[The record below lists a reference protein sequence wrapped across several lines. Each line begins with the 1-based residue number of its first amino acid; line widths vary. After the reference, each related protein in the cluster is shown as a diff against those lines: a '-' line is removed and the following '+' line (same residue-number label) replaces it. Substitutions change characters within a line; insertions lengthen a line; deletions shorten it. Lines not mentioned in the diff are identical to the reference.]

1 MVRIRVQN
9 ELLVM
14 NLCSL
19 VLITI
24 ISFADIEALRIV
36 LGLPFLL
43 FFSGYALVA
52 ALFPRKSDLST
63 IERITLSIT
72 FSIVITP
79 LIGLILNMVWAI
91 RLYPILVS
99 VTIFIAAM
107 SVAAWYRR
115 RGIGQEDRLHFVI
128 GLPFH
133 RDDRRNVLD
142 RAVSIILAMA
152 LVGAMVI
159 LVYVIASPKVG
170 ERFTEFYI
178 VGAES
183 WPDEIAVGEEAT
195 VVLGIINR
203 EHDTMSYR
211 VEVWVRGSSLTA
223 TDLIEL
229 DHGET
234 WEGQI
239 NFVPDETCARTELAQ
254 DVNIPYGPLPAEVK
268 SIQVAS
274 TQNLDPGDHILIGQE
289 AAQIQEVE
297 DHTIML
303 NEGLKKYHPADTE
316 VIEVQKVEFR
326 LSKVRKLGDE
336 DESSLS
342 LWLGKEHLSASVSNQ
357 GHSEASYKIEVM
369 IKGSQREE
377 TRVESRGPVEVAV
390 GDEWAQEISF
400 PFSEIHEVE
409 LSLYKDGEL
418 LYRRSESGSYPSLY
432 MWIHVRDDNPGD

>member
-9 ELLVM
+9 ELLIV

-19 VLITI
+19 ALITI
-24 ISFADIEALRIV
+24 ISLADIAALRIA

-43 FFSGYALVA
+43 FFPGYTLVA

-99 VTIFIAAM
+99 ITIFIAAM
-107 SVAAWYRR
+107 SIAAWYRR
-115 RGIGQEDRLHFVI
+115 RGIAREDRPHFAI
-128 GLPFH
+128 SLPLH
-133 RDDRRNVLD
+133 RDGHRNVMD

-152 LVGAMVI
+152 LLGAMVT
-159 LVYVIASPKVG
+159 LGYVIASPKVG

-183 WPDEIAVGEEAT
+183 WPDEMAVGEEAT
-195 VVLGIINR
+195 AVLGIINR
-203 EHDTMSYR
+203 EHDTTSYR
-211 VEVWVRGSSLTA
+211 VEVWVRGSPLTA

-239 NFVPDETCARTELAQ
+239 SFVPDETCARTELAQ

-268 SIQVAS
+268 SIQVAL

-336 DESSLS
+336 DQSSLS

-390 GDEWAQEISF
+390 GDEWAQEIAF

-409 LSLYKDGEL
+409 LSLYKDGEV

-432 MWIHVRDDNPGD
+432 MWAHVRDNNPGN

>member
-9 ELLVM
+9 ELLVI

-72 FSIVITP
+72 FSIVIIP

-128 GLPFH
+128 DLPFH
-133 RDDRRNVLD
+133 RDGRRNVLD
-142 RAVSIILAMA
+142 RAVSITLAMA

-203 EHDTMSYR
+203 EHGTMSYR
-211 VEVWVRGSSLTA
+211 VEVWVRGYSLTA

-239 NFVPDETCARTELAQ
+239 GFVPDETCARTELAQ
-254 DVNIPYGPLPAEVK
+254 DVNIPYGPLPDEVK

-274 TQNLDPGDHILIGQE
+274 TQNLDYGDHILIGQE

-297 DHTIML
+297 DHIVML
-303 NEGLKKYHPADTE
+303 TEGLKKYHPSGTE

-336 DESSLS
+336 DQSSLS
-342 LWLGKEHLSASVSNQ
+342 LWLGKEHLSASVTNQ
-357 GHSEASYKIEVM
+357 GHSEASYKIEIM

-377 TRVESRGPVEVAV
+377 TRVESRGPVVVAV
-390 GDEWAQEISF
+390 GDEWAQEIAF

-409 LSLYKDGEL
+409 LSLYKDGGL
-418 LYRRSESGSYPSLY
+418 LYRGSESGSYPSLY
-432 MWIHVRDDNPGD
+432 MWTHMRDNNPGD

>member
-9 ELLVM
+9 ELLVI

-24 ISFADIEALRIV
+24 ISLADIEALRIV

-43 FFSGYALVA
+43 FFPGYALVA
-52 ALFPRKSDLST
+52 VLFPGKSDLST

-107 SVAAWYRR
+107 SIAAWYRR
-115 RGIGQEDRLHFVI
+115 RGIAQQDRPHFAI
-128 GLPFH
+128 SLPFH
-133 RDDRRNVLD
+133 RDGHGNVLD

-152 LVGAMVI
+152 LLGAIVI

-195 VVLGIINR
+195 VVLGIVNC

-211 VEVWVRGSSLTA
+211 VEVLVRGSPLTA
-223 TDLIEL
+223 TGPIEL
-229 DHGET
+229 DHGEA
-234 WEGQI
+234 WESQI
-239 NFVPDETCARTELAQ
+239 SFVPDEACARTELAQ
-254 DVNIPYGPLPAEVK
+254 EVNIPYGPLLTEVK
-268 SIQVAS
+268 SVQVAS
-274 TQNLDPGDHILIGQE
+274 AQNLGPGDHILIGEE
-289 AAQIQEVE
+289 AAQIQVVE
-297 DHTIML
+297 GNTIIL
-303 NEGLKKYHPADTE
+303 NEGLRSYHGAGAE
-316 VIEVQKVEFR
+316 VTEVQKIEFR
-326 LSKVRKLGDE
+326 LHKVRELGDE
-336 DESSLS
+336 GQNSLS
-342 LWLGKEHLSASVSNQ
+342 LWLGKEHLSSSVSNQ
-357 GHSEASYKIEVM
+357 GSREASYRIEVR
-369 IKGSQREE
+369 IEGSRRGE
-377 TRVESRGPVEVAV
+377 TRVEARGPVEVAV
-390 GDEWAQEISF
+390 GEEWAQEIAF

-432 MWIHVRDDNPGD
+432 MWTHVRDSNLGS

>member
-9 ELLVM
+9 ELLVI

-24 ISFADIEALRIV
+24 ISLADIEALRIA

-52 ALFPRKSDLST
+52 ALFPRKNDLST

-128 GLPFH
+128 DLPFYGEG
-133 RDDRRNVLD
+133 RRNVLD

-152 LVGAMVI
+152 LLGAMVI
-159 LVYVIASPKVG
+159 LVYVVASPKVG

-178 VGAES
+178 VGAER

-203 EHDTMSYR
+203 EHDTMGYR
-211 VEVWVRGSSLTA
+211 VEAWVRGSLLTA
-223 TDLIEL
+223 TDPIEL
-229 DHGET
+229 DHGKT

-239 NFVPDETCARTELAQ
+239 SFVPDETCARTELAQ
-254 DVNIPYGPLPAEVK
+254 EVDIPYGPLLTEVK

-289 AAQIQEVE
+289 AAQVQEVE

-303 NEGLKKYHPADTE
+303 TEGLKKYHPAGTE

-326 LSKVRKLGDE
+326 LYKVHELSDE
-336 DESSLS
+336 DQSSLS
-342 LWLGKEHLSASVSNQ
+342 LWLGKEYLSASVSNQ
-357 GHSEASYKIEVM
+357 GLSEASYRIEVM
-369 IKGSQREE
+369 IKGSRREE
-377 TRVESRGPVEVAV
+377 TRVEARGPVEVAV
-390 GDEWAQEISF
+390 GDEWAQEIAF

-418 LYRRSESGSYPSLY
+418 LCRRSESGSYPSLY
-432 MWIHVRDDNPGD
+432 MWTHVGDNNPGD